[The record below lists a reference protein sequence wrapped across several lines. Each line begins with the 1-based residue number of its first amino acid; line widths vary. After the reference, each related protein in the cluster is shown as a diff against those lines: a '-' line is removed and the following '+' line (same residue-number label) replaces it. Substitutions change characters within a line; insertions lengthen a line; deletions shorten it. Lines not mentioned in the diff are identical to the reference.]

1 MKDGRRYNNC
11 CPFHHI
17 SIQKA
22 RLAGKRKKTFGSL
35 TEKKHLDH
43 WLKITFG
50 SLAKKT
56 FASLAEKN
64 IWIIGWKTFGSS
76 AEKTFGSSA
85 EKNICIIGWK
95 KHSAPQWPEI
105 TSALVVLFATFLCW
119 LLCFIRIT
127 QLEKK
132 NNTVCA
138 IFKEIFWAHIC
149 ANILSKYLCK
159 YFEQIFVQNFWE
171 ISSHCAQTIYILAKH
186 TIEYTKKDKET
197 NQQKNKEIKFKKIA
211 KSCITAEAWG

>member
-1 MKDGRRYNNC
+1 MDHWLKKHL
-11 CPFHHI
+11 HHW
-17 SIQKA
+17 
-22 RLAGKRKKTFGSL
+22 LKKTFGSL
-35 TEKKHLDH
+35 AEKHLDH
-43 WLKITFG
+43 RLK
-50 SLAKKT
+50 
-56 FASLAEKN
+56 
-64 IWIIGWKTFGSS
+64 
-76 AEKTFGSSA
+76 KTFGSSA

-149 ANILSKYLCK
+149 ANILGTYLCK
-159 YFEQIFVQNFWE
+159 YFEQIFWAN
-171 ISSHCAQTIYILAKH
+171 ICAKFLRNIKPLCTDNIYFSQTHNWIY
-186 TIEYTKKDKET
+186 KKRQRNKPT
-197 NQQKNKEIKFKKIA
+197 KNKTFF
-211 KSCITAEAWG
+211 